1 MEDAVVYLV
10 PVGGGRFELY
20 SEPPDDA
27 PADAEASAKTGFWR
41 RWLHRLHQRWNDAV
55 QMAAHSG
62 SADGWFTRVRDQAVR
77 KAAESIAEQRTL
89 WSLRHFTAVSLM
101 HPSDLSEAAAVAA
114 RDGLLTH
121 ARRHHG
127 WWLVI
132 DAALLIA
139 SAPFMLAPGP
149 NILAYYFAF
158 RVLGHYLSWRGA
170 RQAIDATAW
179 QLTPEP
185 ALAELGRLAHVAR
198 AARAARV
205 AAIAAELNLPRL
217 EAFFDRTAVPDR

>member
-1 MEDAVVYLV
+1 MYLV

-27 PADAEASAKTGFWR
+27 PADAHDSPTAGFWR
-41 RWLHRLHQRWNDAV
+41 RWLHRLHRRWDDAV
-55 QMAAHSG
+55 RLAARPG
-62 SADGWFTRVRDQAVR
+62 SADGWFARVRDRAVC
-77 KAAESIAEQRTL
+77 KASESIAEQRTL
-89 WSLRHFTAVSLM
+89 WSLRHFTAVSLV
-101 HPSDLSEAAAVAA
+101 HPSDLSEVAAAAA

-127 WWLVI
+127 WWLTI
-132 DAALLIA
+132 DATLFIA
-139 SAPFMLAPGP
+139 SGVFVLIPGP

-158 RVLGHYLSWRGA
+158 RVLGHYFSWRGA

-179 QLTPEP
+179 RLTPEP
-185 ALAELGRLAHVAR
+185 ALAELGGLAHVAR
-198 AARAARV
+198 TARAARV

-217 EAFFDRTAVPDR
+217 AAFFDRTAVPAR

>member
-1 MEDAVVYLV
+1 LDDAVVYLL
-10 PVGGGRFELY
+10 PVGDGRFELY

-27 PADAEASAKTGFWR
+27 SPDAHALATAGFWR
-41 RWLHRLHQRWNDAV
+41 RWLHRLHQRWDDAV
-55 QMAAHSG
+55 RLAARPG
-62 SADGWFTRVRDQAVR
+62 SADGWFTRVRNQAVC

-89 WSLRHFTAVSLM
+89 WSLRHFTAMSLK
-101 HPSDLSEAAAVAA
+101 HPSDLSEAAAATA
-114 RDGLLTH
+114 RDGLLMH

-127 WWLVI
+127 WWLMI

-139 SAPFMLAPGP
+139 SGPFMLMPGP
-149 NILAYYFAF
+149 NIFAYYFAF

-179 QLTPEP
+179 RLTPEP
-185 ALAELGRLAHVAR
+185 ALAELGGLAHMAR
-198 AARAARV
+198 AVRAARV

-217 EAFFDRTAVPDR
+217 AAFFDRTAVPAR

>member
-1 MEDAVVYLV
+1 MYLV

-27 PADAEASAKTGFWR
+27 PPDTHDSPTAGFWR
-41 RWLHRLHQRWNDAV
+41 RWLHRLHRRWDDAV
-55 QMAAHSG
+55 RLAARPG
-62 SADGWFTRVRDQAVR
+62 SADGWFARVRDRAVC
-77 KAAESIAEQRTL
+77 KASESIAEQRTL
-89 WSLRHFTAVSLM
+89 WSLRHFTAVSLV
-101 HPSDLSEAAAVAA
+101 HPSDLSETEAATA
-114 RDGLLTH
+114 RDAVLTH

-127 WWLVI
+127 RWLMI
-132 DAALLIA
+132 DAGLLIA

-158 RVLGHYLSWRGA
+158 RVLGHYFSWRGA

-179 QLTPEP
+179 RLTPEP
-185 ALAELGRLAHVAR
+185 ALAELGGLAHVAR
-198 AARAARV
+198 TARAARV

-217 EAFFDRTAVPDR
+217 AAFFDRTAVPAR